1 MKLLF
6 YPKAN
11 TFSMKSGAIIL
22 SILLWTLELFA
33 QFPTQTIR
41 GVVID
46 NQSKTPLVGVNVVLL
61 NSDQFVGCASDLEG
75 NFRLEKVP
83 VGRQSIKISYVGYR
97 ERVIQLILTSGKES
111 VITIEME
118 ESVVQGK
125 EVVITAEREKTKAIN
140 EMATVS
146 ARSFTIEETS
156 RYAGS
161 RNDPA
166 RMAANYAGVSGA
178 NDSRNDIIIRGN
190 SPQGVLWRLNGMDI
204 PNPNHFGSLGS
215 TGGPVGILNNNVLD
229 NSDFITGA
237 FPAEYGNA
245 LAGVFD
251 LRMRAG
257 NNEKHEHMF
266 QLGFTGFEGGI
277 EGPFS
282 KKSKASYLVN
292 YRYSS
297 LAVFQAMGANF
308 GTGAAVPQ
316 YQDLSFKIDLPTAK
330 AGKFSLFGVGGIS
343 YIEFLDSKKDSTAKD
358 FYSTSGTDT
367 YFGSNMGVAG
377 LQHVYSFSSTTY
389 GKLSLTAS
397 GFSTQIQQ
405 DSLST
410 FDRSPVSYY
419 GNTSAS
425 SKLSANYVLVKK
437 FNSKNTVKTGFFLD
451 NIRYT
456 LKDSVFDTP
465 LYQRLRNSNG
475 ESFLYQAYLQ
485 WQHKFTDKITSNI
498 GVHYQQLALNNS
510 YAIEPRVGIKWE
522 FKEGQSL
529 NLGAGM
535 HSQMQSIFT
544 YFDETYNPS
553 TGERILT
560 NKNLDFSRSNH
571 IVLGYDNAFTKSM
584 RLKAEAYYQYLYSI
598 PVTQTKSY
606 YSVVNAGADFNN
618 PSIDSLVNKGTGTN
632 YGLELTLE
640 KFYSKGYYYLFTASL
655 FDSKYKGSDGVERNT
670 AFNGNYTFN
679 ALAGKEFT
687 INKKSLL
694 SIDCKVT
701 YAGGKREVP
710 IDLEASNL
718 KGSAV
723 YREEIAYENQL
734 KDYFRTDVK
743 ISYKRNGRRITQEF
757 SVDVQNITNNQNI
770 FQRTYDPQEKNLR
783 TEYQIGLFVIPQY
796 RILF

>member
-1 MKLLF
+1 MIKEAIL
-6 YPKAN
+6 
-11 TFSMKSGAIIL
+11 TFL
-22 SILLWTLELFA
+22 ILLLASSLFA
-33 QFPTQTIR
+33 QEPTQTIR

-46 NQSKTPLVGVNVVLL
+46 NQSKTPLVGVSVVLL
-61 NSDQFVGCASDLEG
+61 TSESFTGNASDLDG

-83 VGRQSIKISYVGYR
+83 VGRQTLKATYVGYR
-97 ERVIQLILTSGKES
+97 ERVIQVIVTSGKETI
-111 VITIEME
+111 ITIEME

-125 EVVITAEREKTKAIN
+125 EVVISAEREKTKAIN

-229 NSDFITGA
+229 NSDFLTGA
-237 FPAEYGNA
+237 FPSEYGNA

-251 LRMRAG
+251 LRMRSG

-308 GTGAAVPQ
+308 GTGSAVPQ
-316 YQDLSFKIDLPTAK
+316 YQDLSFKVDLPTEK

-367 YFGSNMGVAG
+367 YFGSNMGVVG
-377 LQHVYSFSSTTY
+377 LQHVYSFNSSTF
-389 GKLSLTAS
+389 GKLSLSAS
-397 GFSTQIQQ
+397 GFSTKIQQ

-410 FDRSPVSYY
+410 FDRTPIAYY
-419 GNTSAS
+419 GNTSS
-425 SKLSANYVLVKK
+425 NTKLSANYVLVKK
-437 FNSKNTVKTGFFLD
+437 FNAKNTLKTGFFVD
-451 NIRYT
+451 DIMYS
-456 LKDSVFDTP
+456 LKDSVFDAP
-465 LYQRLRNSNG
+465 VYQRLRNSSGN
-475 ESFLYQAYLQ
+475 SFLYQAYVQ
-485 WQHKFTDKITSNI
+485 WQHKFTDKITSNL
-498 GVHYQQLALNNS
+498 GVHYQQLAINNS
-510 YAIEPRVGIKWE
+510 YAVEPRVGIKWE
-522 FKEGQSL
+522 FKEGQSI
-529 NLGAGM
+529 NIGAGM

-544 YFDETYNPS
+544 YFDESYIPS

-560 NKNLDFSRSNH
+560 NKNLDFSRSNQL
-571 IVLGYDNAFTKSM
+571 VLGYDNAFTKSM
-584 RLKAEAYYQYLYSI
+584 RLKAEAYYQYLYDI
-598 PVTQTKSY
+598 PVTQRKSY
-606 YSVVNAGADFNN
+606 YSAVNAGADFNN

-632 YGLELTLE
+632 FGVELTLE
-640 KFYSKGYYYLFTASL
+640 KFYSKGYYFLITASL

-670 AFNGNYTFN
+670 AFNGNYTYN

-687 INKKSLL
+687 INKKSLI
-694 SIDCKVT
+694 SIDVKVT

-718 KGSAV
+718 KGSVV
-723 YREEIAYENQL
+723 YIESDAYETKL
-734 KDYFRTDVK
+734 KDYFRSDVK
-743 ISYKRNGRRITQEF
+743 LSYKRNGRRITQEF
-757 SVDVQNITNNQNI
+757 SVDIQNVSGNKNI
-770 FQRTYDPQEKNLR
+770 FQRTYDPQKQDLR

>member
-1 MKLLF
+1 MFNFGKKIITMKKFSLTFLPLL
-6 YPKAN
+6 
-11 TFSMKSGAIIL
+11 L
-22 SILLWTLELFA
+22 SCILFA
-33 QFPTQTIR
+33 QEPTQTIR
-41 GVVID
+41 GNIID
-46 NQSKTPLVGVNVVLL
+46 NQSKAPLIGVSVSVLT
-61 NSDQFVGCASDLEG
+61 SAEFKGSASDVDG
-75 NFRLEKVP
+75 NFRLEKIP
-83 VGRQSIKISYVGYR
+83 VGRQSLKFTYVGYR
-97 ERVIQLILTSGKES
+97 ERVVQVMVSSGKET

-118 ESVVQGK
+118 ESVIQGK
-125 EVVITAEREKTKAIN
+125 EVVITAQQEKTKAIN

-190 SPQGVLWRLNGMDI
+190 SPQGVLWRLNGIDI

-229 NSDFITGA
+229 NSDFMTGA

-251 LRMRAG
+251 LRMRSG

-316 YQDLSFKIDLPTAK
+316 YQDISFKFDLPTAK
-330 AGKFSLFGVGGIS
+330 AGKFSIFGVGGLS

-367 YFGSNMGVAG
+367 YFGSNMGMVG
-377 LQHVYSFSSTTY
+377 FQHVYSFSTNTY
-389 GKLSLTAS
+389 GKFNLSAS
-397 GFSTQIQQ
+397 GFSTKIKQ

-410 FDRSPVSYY
+410 FDRTPIAYY
-419 GNTSAS
+419 GNTSANT
-425 SKLSANYVLVKK
+425 KLSLNYVLVKK
-437 FNSKNTVKTGFFLD
+437 FNAKNTLKSGIYIDKLM
-451 NIRYT
+451 YS
-456 LKDSVFDTP
+456 LKDSVFDSP
-465 LYQRLRNSNG
+465 VYQRLRNSSG
-475 ESFLYQAYLQ
+475 DGFLYQAYTQ
-485 WQHKFTDKITSNI
+485 WLHKFSDKLTGNM
-498 GVHYQQLALNNS
+498 GLHFQQLSINSS
-510 YAIEPRVGIKWE
+510 YAIEPRLGVKWE
-522 FKEGQSL
+522 FKEGQSI
-529 NLGAGM
+529 NVGAGM
-535 HSQMQSIFT
+535 HSQMQTIFT
-544 YFDETYNPS
+544 YFDETYLPATNQ
-553 TGERILT
+553 RILT
-560 NKNLDFSRSNH
+560 NKELDLSRSNQF
-571 IVLGYDNAFTKSM
+571 VVGYDNAFTKSM
-584 RLKAEAYYQYLYSI
+584 RIKAEAYYQYLYDI
-598 PVTQTKSY
+598 PVTQNSSY

-632 YGLELTLE
+632 VGVELTLE
-640 KFYSKGYYYLFTASL
+640 KFFSKGYYYLLTASL
-655 FDSKYKGSDGVERNT
+655 FDSKYKGSDGIERNT
-670 AFNGNYTFN
+670 AFNGNYTVN

-687 INKKSLL
+687 ISKKSVIC
-694 SIDCKVT
+694 IDGKVT

-710 IDLEASNL
+710 IDLDASNAQ
-718 KGSAV
+718 GSAV
-723 YREEIAYENQL
+723 YIENQAYDSKL
-734 KDYFRTDVK
+734 KDYFRTDIK
-743 ISYKRNGRRITQEF
+743 LSYKLNGRRITQEF
-757 SVDVQNITNNQNI
+757 SVDVQNITNSKNI
-770 FQRTYDPQEKNLR
+770 FQRTYDAQNKELR
-783 TEYQIGLFVIPQY
+783 TEYQMGLFVIPQY

>member
-1 MKLLF
+1 MYHFKSTSNIRKSQLRLLLISF
-6 YPKAN
+6 ISLLAC
-11 TFSMKSGAIIL
+11 AEII
-22 SILLWTLELFA
+22 A
-33 QFPTQTIR
+33 QPTQTIR
-41 GVVID
+41 GVIVD
-46 NQSKTPLVGVNVVLL
+46 NQSKTPLIGVSVVLL
-61 NSDQFVGCASDLEG
+61 NTENFTGTASDNDG
-75 NFRLEKVP
+75 NFRLEKIP
-83 VGRQSIKISYVGYR
+83 VGRQSIKASYLGYR
-97 ERVIQLILTSGKES
+97 ERVIQLIVTSGKET

-125 EVVITAEREKTKAIN
+125 EVVISAEREKTKAIN

-229 NSDFITGA
+229 NSDFMTGA

-251 LRMRAG
+251 LRMRSG

-282 KKSKASYLVN
+282 KKGKASYLVN

-297 LAVFQAMGANF
+297 LAVFQSLGANF
-308 GTGAAVPQ
+308 GTGTAVPQ
-316 YQDLSFKIDLPTAK
+316 YQDLSFKIDLPTSK
-330 AGKFSLFGVGGIS
+330 AGKFSLFGVGGKS

-367 YFGSNMGVAG
+367 YFGSNMGVIG
-377 LQHVYSFSSTTY
+377 LQHVYAFNSTTF
-389 GKLSLTAS
+389 GKLSFSAS
-397 GFSTQIQQ
+397 GFSTKIQQ

-410 FDRSPVSYY
+410 LDRTPIAYY

-425 SKLSANYVLVKK
+425 SKVSMNYVVVKK
-437 FNSKNTVKTGFFLD
+437 FNAKNTLKTGLFVD
-451 NIRYT
+451 DIVYT
-456 LKDSVFDTP
+456 LKDSVFDSP
-465 LYQRLRNSNG
+465 VYLRLRNSKG
-475 ESFLYQAYLQ
+475 SSFLYQAYVQ

-498 GVHYQQLALNNS
+498 GVHYQQLAINNS

-522 FKEGQSL
+522 FKEGQSI

-544 YFDETYNPS
+544 YFDETYSPS
-553 TGERILT
+553 TNARVLT
-560 NKNLDFSRSNH
+560 NKNLGFSKSNH
-571 IVLGYDNAFTKSM
+571 LVLGYDNAFTKSM
-584 RLKAEAYYQYLYSI
+584 RLKAEAYYQYLYEI
-598 PVTQTKSY
+598 PVTQTASY

-618 PSIDSLVNKGTGTN
+618 PSVDSLVNKGTGTN

-640 KFYSKGYYYLFTASL
+640 KFYSKGYYYLVTASL

-670 AFNGNYTFN
+670 AFNGNYTCN
-679 ALAGKEFT
+679 ALVGKEFS
-687 INKKSLL
+687 INKKSLISL
-694 SIDCKVT
+694 DAKVT

-710 IDLEASNL
+710 IDLEASNA

-723 YREEIAYENQL
+723 YIERNAYENRL
-734 KDYFRTDVK
+734 KDYFRTDIKV
-743 ISYKRNGRRITQEF
+743 SYKLNGKRITQEF
-757 SVDVQNITNNQNI
+757 SLDIQNISNNKNI
-770 FQRTYDPQEKNLR
+770 FQRTYDPQNKELR
-783 TEYQIGLFVIPQY
+783 TEYQTGLFVIPQY